1 MDMEQEMVSK
11 HRTNADVEHL
21 KALHKGMLRV
31 RTSESALM
39 KLFADG
45 EIPGFIHLSLGQEAA
60 AVGVCQA
67 LAPQDTLATT
77 HRGHGHVIARGMA
90 LDLFFKEL
98 LGRAGGKC
106 GGRSGSMHVA
116 DMDLGILGA
125 NGIVGA
131 SMPLA
136 LGSAIA
142 HQTRKTDGVAVAF
155 FGDGAMAEG
164 ALHETLN
171 MAALWAL
178 PMLFV
183 CENNGW
189 SEFSPIDRQFKGT
202 LAALADSFDLAYRGV
217 DGNDV
222 EAVFAVAA
230 DAIAHARTKGPFVL
244 ECQTT
249 RLRGHYEGDAQK
261 YRFVEEMEGLGARD
275 ALARSVNRLG
285 KLGVSPVE
293 LEQLTSAVEGEVEQ
307 AVAAARADLLPDFG
321 SALADVY
328 TRREIA

>member
-1 MDMEQEMVSK
+1 MVAK
-11 HRTNADVEHL
+11 RRTNADVDVL
-21 KALHKGMLRV
+21 KVLHTEMLRV
-31 RTSESALM
+31 RTCESALA

-45 EIPGFIHLSLGQEAA
+45 EIPGFIHLSLGQEAVA
-60 AVGVCQA
+60 AGVCQA

-116 DMDLGILGA
+116 DMSLGILGA

-131 SMPLA
+131 GMPLA

-142 HQTRKTDGVAVAF
+142 HQTMQTGGVSVAF

-189 SEFSPIDRQFKGT
+189 SEFSPTERQFKGT
-202 LAALADSFDLAYRGV
+202 LAALADAFGLAYRSV

-222 EAVFAVAA
+222 EAVFAVAR
-230 DAIAHARTKGPFVL
+230 DAVAHARSEGPFVL
-244 ECQTT
+244 ECMTT
-249 RLRGHYEGDAQK
+249 RVRGHYEGDAQK
-261 YRFVEEMEGLGARD
+261 YRSAEEMQGLGSRD
-275 ALARSVNRLG
+275 AISGSAVRLAD
-285 KLGVSPVE
+285 LGVTAAE
-293 LEQLTSAVEGEVEQ
+293 LDGMAAAVEREVEV
-307 AVAAARADLLPDFG
+307 AIAAARADPLPDFD
-321 SALADVY
+321 AARADVY
-328 TRREIA
+328 TPEGAA

>member
-1 MDMEQEMVSK
+1 MAAK
-11 HRTNADVEHL
+11 RGTNADVERL
-21 KALHKGMLRV
+21 KALHGEMLRV
-31 RTSESALM
+31 RACESALM

-45 EIPGFIHLSLGQEAA
+45 EIPGFIHLSLGQEAVA
-60 AVGVCQA
+60 AGVCGA

-77 HRGHGHVIARGMA
+77 HRGHGHVIARGMD
-90 LDLFFKEL
+90 LDSFFKEL
-98 LGRAGGKC
+98 MGRAGGKC

-116 DMDLGILGA
+116 DMSLGILGA

-131 SMPLA
+131 GMPLA

-142 HQTRKTDGVAVAF
+142 HQTRQTGGVAVAF

-171 MAALWAL
+171 MAALWSL

-189 SEFSPIDRQFKGT
+189 SEFSPTERQFKGT
-202 LAALADSFDLAYRGV
+202 LSGLAGTFGLGYRSV

-222 EAVFAVAA
+222 EAVFAAA
-230 DAIAHARTKGPFVL
+230 VDAVFHARAKGPFVL
-244 ECQTT
+244 ECMTT
-249 RLRGHYEGDAQK
+249 RVRGHYEGDAQK
-261 YRFVEEMEGLGARD
+261 YRAAEEIEGLAAKD
-275 ALARSVNRLG
+275 ALPRSAARLVE
-285 KLGVSPVE
+285 LGVPAAE
-293 LEQLTSAVEGEVEQ
+293 IEQMAGAVDDEVGR
-307 AVAAARADLLPDFG
+307 AVAAARADPLPDFE

-328 TRREIA
+328 TRPGIA